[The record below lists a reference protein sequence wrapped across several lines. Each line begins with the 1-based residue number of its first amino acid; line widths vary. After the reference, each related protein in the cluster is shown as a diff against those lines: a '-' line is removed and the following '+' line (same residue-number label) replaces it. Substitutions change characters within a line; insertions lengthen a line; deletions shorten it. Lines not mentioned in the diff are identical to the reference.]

1 MGNCATC
8 CGKQDSNEIDTTDK
22 VKQAKLGK
30 SHAGVDAYGRGGM
43 QRKWPKRNYYDE
55 GENHRVSS
63 LSVSSSRISI
73 NVDDE

>member
-1 MGNCATC
+1 
-8 CGKQDSNEIDTTDK
+8 
-22 VKQAKLGK
+22 
-30 SHAGVDAYGRGGM
+30 M
-43 QRKWPKRNYYDE
+43 QRKWPRSNYYDE